1 MSATENRLIGTYEA
15 VAEFTRLMLVAVRQG
30 DYDRLAVLEEECTR
44 CVGQLRGIDQV
55 APLTDEQRARKI
67 AMIRQI
73 LANDRE
79 LRDITEPWMTR
90 LASMMRSPDA
100 EARQSSTV
108 VRSNEGAR

>member
-1 MSATENRLIGTYEA
+1 MSATDNRLIGTYEA
-15 VAEFTRLMLVAVRQG
+15 VAKFTDQMLVAVRQG
-30 DYDRLAVLEEECTR
+30 DYDRLALLEEECSR
-44 CVGQLRGIDQV
+44 CVGELRSAELV

-90 LASMMRSPDA
+90 LASMMRRRDA
-100 EARQSSTV
+100 DLRRPATALGA
-108 VRSNEGAR
+108 NEGVQ

>member
-1 MSATENRLIGTYEA
+1 MSATDNRLIGTYEA
-15 VAEFTRLMLVAVRQG
+15 VAEFTDQMLVAVRQG
-30 DYDRLAVLEEECTR
+30 DYDRLALLEEECSR
-44 CVGQLRGIDQV
+44 CVGLLRSAELV

-90 LASMMRSPDA
+90 LASMMRSRDA
-100 EARQSSTV
+100 DLRRPTTALG
-108 VRSNEGAR
+108 SNDGVQ